1 MFMQFTPRY
10 LVNNR
15 VTIIANDAGF
25 VTEYRPVYQRQLHVY
40 RGIDNVLQFRLLN
53 ADQKPINVSAYTPK
67 FVAYDETNTLVIEH
81 DGVVN
86 QLDDSSA
93 SRGLFT
99 VTVTENDLLN
109 INQQYLKYNI
119 YLVDSNSTKTL
130 TYVDSHFDNNGT
142 IFVDSYA
149 FPGPKSSY
157 SLTQF
162 TEELGVAGDDSDN
175 YWLSES
181 ISAEPAIN
189 GNEALHTAA
198 VYSDSY
204 VGDVVVQ
211 ATLENQVTDNTN
223 WADIATVSLSNE
235 TEPKPVNFN
244 GVFSHL
250 RFKTTASPTNTIS
263 KILVR
268 N

>member
-15 VTIIANDAGF
+15 VAIIANDAGF
-25 VTEYRPVYQRQLHVY
+25 VTEYRPVYSRQLKVY

-53 ADQKPINVSAYTPK
+53 ADQKPVNVAAYTPK
-67 FVAYDETNTLVIEH
+67 FVAYDENNTMVIEH
-81 DGVVN
+81 DGTIN

-93 SRGLFT
+93 SRGMFT
-99 VTVTENDLLN
+99 VTITENDLLN
-109 INQQYLKYNI
+109 VKQQYLKYNI

-149 FPGPKSSY
+149 FPGPKASY
-157 SLTQF
+157 SVTSF
-162 TEELGVAGDDSDN
+162 TEDSGQAGLDDSVW
-175 YWLSES
+175 YSES
-181 ISAEPAIN
+181 ISAEAAIN

-198 VYSDSY
+198 IYSDSY
-204 VGDVVVQ
+204 TGDVTVQ
-211 ATLENQVTDNTN
+211 ATLENQIGNDTN
-223 WADIATVSLSNE
+223 WADIATVSLSSE
-235 TEPKPVNFN
+235 SEPKPVNFN
-244 GVFSHL
+244 GVFTYL
-250 RFKTTASPTNTIS
+250 RFKTSANPADKIS

>member
-10 LVNNR
+10 LLNNR

-40 RGIDNVLQFRLLN
+40 RGIDNELQFRLLN

-67 FVAYDETNTLVIEH
+67 FVAYDENNNLVIEH
-81 DGVVN
+81 DGSIQ

-93 SRGLFT
+93 TRGLFT
-99 VTVTENDLLN
+99 VTITENDLLN
-109 INQQYLKYNI
+109 LKQQYLKYNI
-119 YLVDSNSTKTL
+119 YLVDSNSDKTL

-149 FPGPKSSY
+149 FPGAKDSY
-157 SLTQF
+157 SITVF
-162 TEELGVAGDDSDN
+162 TEDTGTSDPNDSVW
-175 YWLSES
+175 YSES

-198 VYSDSY
+198 IYSDSY

-211 ATLENQVTDNTN
+211 ATLENNVTDGTA

-235 TEPKPVNFN
+235 TEPKPINFN
-244 GVFSHL
+244 GVFSYL
-250 RFKTTASPTNTIS
+250 RFKATASPTNTIS

>member
-1 MFMQFTPRY
+1 MCMQFTPRY

-15 VTIIANDAGF
+15 VTIITNDEGF
-25 VTEYRPVYQRQLHVY
+25 VTEYRPVYQRQLHIY
-40 RGIDNVLQFRLLN
+40 RGIDNVLQFRVLN
-53 ADQKPINVSAYTPK
+53 ADQKPVNVAAYTPK
-67 FVAYDETNTLVIEH
+67 FVAYDETNTLVIQH

-109 INQQYLKYNI
+109 ISQQYLKYNI

-149 FPGPKSSY
+149 FPGPKASY
-157 SLTQF
+157 NITQF
-162 TEELGVAGDDSDN
+162 TEELGNFGDDSDN

-181 ISAEPAIN
+181 ITAEPAIN

-198 VYSDSY
+198 IYSDSY

-244 GVFSHL
+244 GVFTFL

>member
-15 VTIIANDAGF
+15 VTIITNDAGF

-53 ADQKPINVSAYTPK
+53 ADQKPINVASYTPK

-81 DGVVN
+81 DGLVN

-99 VTVTENDLLN
+99 ITITENDLLN
-109 INQQYLKYNI
+109 IQQQYLKYNI
-119 YLVDSNSTKTL
+119 YLVDSSNTKTL

-142 IFVDSYA
+142 IFVDSTA
-149 FPGPKSSY
+149 FPGAKESY
-157 SLTQF
+157 SLTTF

-175 YWLSES
+175 YWISES

-204 VGDVVVQ
+204 VGDIVVQ

-223 WADIATVSLSNE
+223 WADVATVSLSNE

-244 GVFSHL
+244 GVFNHL
-250 RFKTTASPTNTIS
+250 RFKATASPTDTIS
-263 KILVR
+263 KILLR

>member
-1 MFMQFTPRY
+1 MQFTPRY
-10 LVNNR
+10 LVNNI
-15 VTIIANDAGF
+15 VTIVATDAGF
-25 VTEYRPVYQRQLHVY
+25 VTEYRPVYQRQLKLY

-67 FVAYDETNTLVIEH
+67 FQAFDENNTLVIEH

-93 SRGLFT
+93 SRGMFT

-109 INQQYLKYNI
+109 VKQQYLKYNI
-119 YLVDSNSTKTL
+119 HLVDTNSAKTL
-130 TYVDSHFDNNGT
+130 TYVDSHFDNDGT
-142 IFVDSYA
+142 IFVDSYS
-149 FPGPKSSY
+149 FPGPKDSYNVSS
-157 SLTQF
+157 F
-162 TEELGVAGDDSDN
+162 TEDIGIVGDSTDN
-175 YWLSES
+175 VWYSES
-181 ISAEPAIN
+181 ITADAAIN

-198 VYSDSY
+198 IYSDGY
-204 VGDVVVQ
+204 IGDVTVQ
-211 ATLENQVTDNTN
+211 ATLENQINNDTK
-223 WADIATVSLSNE
+223 WADITTVSLSSE
-235 TEPKPVNFN
+235 TEPKSINFN

-250 RFKTTASPTNTIS
+250 RFKTTANPAEKIS